1 MKLRIR
7 GNSIRFRLSR
17 SELDQLGSRGVV
29 RDSIQ
34 FGSGASLNYG
44 IEVVAA
50 DRLTVSFDSQTILVA
65 LPETLAERWALPEEV
80 AIRGDQPLDASE
92 NLSILLEKDYTCL
105 APREGEEDADS
116 FPNPAGRDT

>member
-29 RDSIQ
+29 RDSIS
-34 FGSGASLNYG
+34 FGAGASLSYG
-44 IEVVAA
+44 IEVSAA
-50 DRLTVSFDSQTILVA
+50 DKLTVSHESHTILVT
-65 LPETLAERWALPEEV
+65 LPKPLAQRWALPEEV
-80 AIRGDQPLDASE
+80 AVQGDQPLDASE
-92 NLSILLEKDYTCL
+92 NLSILLEKDYSCL

-116 FPNPAGRDT
+116 FPNPAVKDN

>member
-29 RDSIQ
+29 RDSIS
-34 FGSGASLNYG
+34 FGAGASLSYG
-44 IEVVAA
+44 IEVSAA
-50 DRLTVSFDSQTILVA
+50 DKLTVSHESHTILVT
-65 LPETLAERWALPEEV
+65 LPKPLAQRWALPEEV
-80 AIRGDQPLDASE
+80 AVQGDQPLDASE
-92 NLSILLEKDYTCL
+92 NLSILLEKDYSCL

-116 FPNPAGRDT
+116 FPNPAAKDS